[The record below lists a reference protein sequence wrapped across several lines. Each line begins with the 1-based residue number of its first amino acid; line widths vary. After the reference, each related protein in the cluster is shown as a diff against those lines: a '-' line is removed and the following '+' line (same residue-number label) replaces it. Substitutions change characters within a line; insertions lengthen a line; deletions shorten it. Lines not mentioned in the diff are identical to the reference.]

1 VRPVVPVVSINVNG
15 KVIELPATPVR
26 STNANGI
33 TEYNVYQA
41 TVKVPASGTGI
52 PKVTASS
59 NNPTV
64 KVNVTQAATK
74 EGKAVVT
81 CNYKGVVKTYNVLFV
96 AE

>member
-1 VRPVVPVVSINVNG
+1 VNG
-15 KVIELPATPVR
+15 KAIDLPTTPVR

-33 TEYNVYQA
+33 TEYNRYEA
-41 TVKVPASGTGI
+41 KVKIPASETAV

-64 KVNVTQAATK
+64 KVNITQAAAK
-74 EGKAVVT
+74 DGKAVVAFT
-81 CNYKGVVKTYNVLFV
+81 YKGVVKTYEVVFV